1 MAIIVQKYGGT
12 SVANAER
19 IRSVAR
25 RIIATKEKGNQV
37 VVVVSAMGD
46 STDDLIE
53 LAESLTDRPD
63 PRELDLLMST
73 GEIVSSTLLAMT
85 LKHMGHEAISLS
97 GAQAGIKTDASHSRA
112 RITGIEPERIH
123 RELHKGRIVIVAGF
137 QGITESMEVTT
148 LGRGGSD
155 TSAVALAAILGAKI
169 CERFTDVDGVYT
181 ADPRV
186 VPEAR
191 RLKEISY
198 EEMLELATYGAKIMH
213 PRAVEL
219 GELYNIPILV
229 ASSFNDNPGTLI
241 HGGQMEIRNKVS
253 GIAHDLD
260 VAKITIVGIPDKP
273 GIAASLF
280 EPLAKAGVSV
290 DTIVQNASVKHI
302 TDMTFTLAESDLKK
316 AMEVVKPIADHLGAT
331 SIEADPNIG
340 KISIVGTGI
349 QNTPG
354 YAAKMFR
361 ALYDAGINIDLIS
374 TSEIRITVIIEEGK
388 VKEAVRAL
396 HKAFELETEE

>member
-19 IRSVAR
+19 IRAVAR
-25 RIIATKEKGNQV
+25 RIVATKEKGNQV

-46 STDDLIE
+46 ATDDLIE
-53 LAESLTDRPD
+53 LAQSLTDKPD

-73 GEIVSSTLLAMT
+73 GEIVSSTLLAMA
-85 LKHMGHEAISLS
+85 LKQMGHEAISLS

-137 QGITESMEVTT
+137 QGITDSMEVTT

-191 RLKEISY
+191 RLTEISY
-198 EEMLELATYGAKIMH
+198 EEMLEMATYGAKIMH

-219 GELYNIPILV
+219 GQIYSIPILV
-229 ASSFNDNPGTLI
+229 ASSFNDNPGTI
-241 HGGQMEIRNKVS
+241 IRGGTMEIRNKVS

-260 VAKITIVGIPDKP
+260 VAKITLVGVPDKP

-290 DTIVQNASVKHI
+290 DTIVQNASVAHI
-302 TDMTFTLAESDLKK
+302 TDMTFTVAESSLSK
-316 AMEVVKPIADHLGAT
+316 AMEVVRPIAESLGA
-331 SIEADPNIG
+331 SNIVADPNIG
-340 KISIVGTGI
+340 KVSIVGTGI

-361 ALYDAGINIDLIS
+361 TLYDAGINIDLIS
-374 TSEIRITVIIEEGK
+374 TSEIRITVLIEEGR
-388 VKEAVRAL
+388 VKGAVKAL